1 MVLIL
6 FFILASLSAG
16 GVVGMIVSKDRA
28 HSVLLLVLAF
38 AALGGVFGL
47 LDAPYVAAVQVL
59 VYAGAIMV
67 LFVFVI
73 MMVNRADSRE
83 REKTSPVR
91 IFARL
96 LAIVL
101 FAELLLAVREIV
113 RGMGNA
119 GPAGRTD
126 TAGLGSLL
134 FEKYL
139 YPLEI
144 TSILIIA
151 ALTGAISLAGKR
163 GPK

>member
-1 MVLIL
+1 MAPIL
-6 FFILASLSAG
+6 FFILATLSAG

-28 HSVLLLVLAF
+28 HSVLFLVLAF

-47 LDAPYVAAVQVL
+47 LDAPFVAAVQVL

-67 LFVFVI
+67 LFVFAVMI
-73 MMVNRADSRE
+73 VDRTDSRE
-83 REKTSPVR
+83 NKKKSPVR

-119 GPAGRTD
+119 GPAGGTD
-126 TAGLGSLL
+126 TVGLGSLL

-139 YPLEI
+139 YQMEI
-144 TSILIIA
+144 ASILIIA
-151 ALTGAISLAGKR
+151 ALIGAISLAGKR

>member
-1 MVLIL
+1 MALLL
-6 FFILASLSAG
+6 FFILAILSAG
-16 GVVGMIVSKDRA
+16 GVVGMIVSRDRA
-28 HSVLLLVLAF
+28 HSVLFLVLAF

-47 LDAPYVAAVQVL
+47 LDAPFVAAVQVL
-59 VYAGAIMV
+59 IYAGAIMV

-73 MMVNRADSRE
+73 MMIDQRDGRGI
-83 REKTSPVR
+83 EKKKS
-91 IFARL
+91 IGI
-96 LAIVL
+96 LAAVLAMTL
-101 FAELLLAVREIV
+101 FAELLLAVREILP
-113 RGMGNA
+113 GLGNA
-119 GPAGRTD
+119 GPAGRAD

-151 ALTGAISLAGKR
+151 ALTGAISLAGKK

>member
-1 MVLIL
+1 MAFLL

-16 GVVGMIVSKDRA
+16 GIVGMIISKDRA
-28 HSVLLLVLAF
+28 HGVLFLVLSF

-47 LDAPYVAAVQVL
+47 LDAPFVAAVQVL

-73 MMVNRADSRE
+73 MMVSR
-83 REKTSPVR
+83 RNDRGPEKKKSVGV
-91 IFARL
+91 FAAI
-96 LAIVL
+96 LAISL
-101 FAELLLAVREIV
+101 FAELLLAVREILPA
-113 RGMGNA
+113 MGNA
-119 GPAGRTD
+119 GPAGRAD
-126 TAGLGSLL
+126 TVGLGSLL

-151 ALTGAISLAGKR
+151 ALTGAISLAGKK

>member
-1 MVLIL
+1 MALLL
-6 FFILASLSAG
+6 FFILAILSAG
-16 GVVGMIVSKDRA
+16 GVVGMIVSRDRA
-28 HSVLLLVLAF
+28 HSVLFLVLAF

-47 LDAPYVAAVQVL
+47 LDAPFVAAVQVL
-59 VYAGAIMV
+59 IYAGAIMV

-73 MMVNRADSRE
+73 MMTDQRYGRGI
-83 REKTSPVR
+83 EKKKSVG
-91 IFARL
+91 ILAGV
-96 LAIVL
+96 LAITL
-101 FAELLLAVREIV
+101 FAELLLAVRGILP
-113 RGMGNA
+113 GMGNA
-119 GPAGRTD
+119 SPVGGAD

-151 ALTGAISLAGKR
+151 ALTGAISLAGKK

>member
-1 MVLIL
+1 MALLL

-16 GVVGMIVSKDRA
+16 GVVGMIVSRDRA
-28 HSVLLLVLAF
+28 YSVLFLVLAF

-47 LDAPYVAAVQVL
+47 LDAPFVAAIQVL
-59 VYAGAIMV
+59 IYAGAIMV

-73 MMVNRADSRE
+73 MMVNRRNDRGS
-83 REKTSPVR
+83 EKKKSVGVFSA
-91 IFARL
+91 I
-96 LAIVL
+96 LAMTL
-101 FAELLLAVREIV
+101 FVELLLAVRGILP
-113 RGMGNA
+113 GMGNG
-119 GPAGRTD
+119 GPVGGAE

-151 ALTGAISLAGKR
+151 ALTGAISLAGKK

>member
-1 MVLIL
+1 MAFLI

-16 GVVGMIVSKDRA
+16 GVVGMIVSRDRA
-28 HSVLLLVLAF
+28 HSVLFLVLSF

-47 LDAPYVAAVQVL
+47 LDAPFVAAVQVL

-73 MMVNRADSRE
+73 MMVNRRN
-83 REKTSPVR
+83 VR
-91 IFARL
+91 GPENKKSVGVFAAV
-96 LAIVL
+96 LAIGL
-101 FAELLLAVREIV
+101 FAELLLAVREILPA
-113 RGMGNA
+113 MGTS
-119 GPAGRTD
+119 GPAGRAD
-126 TAGLGSLL
+126 TVGLGSLL
-134 FEKYL
+134 FKKYL

-151 ALTGAISLAGKR
+151 ALTGAISLAGKK

>member
-1 MVLIL
+1 MALIL

-16 GVVGMIVSKDRA
+16 GVIGMIVSRDRA
-28 HSVLLLVLAF
+28 HSVLFLVLAF

-47 LDAPYVAAVQVL
+47 LDAPFVAAVQVL
-59 VYAGAIMV
+59 IYAGAIMV

-73 MMVNRADSRE
+73 MMIDQRGGRGI
-83 REKTSPVR
+83 EKKKS
-91 IFARL
+91 IDI
-96 LAIVL
+96 LAMVLAMIL
-101 FAELLLAVREIV
+101 FAELLLAVRGILP
-113 RGMGNA
+113 GMGNA
-119 GPAGRTD
+119 GPAGHAD